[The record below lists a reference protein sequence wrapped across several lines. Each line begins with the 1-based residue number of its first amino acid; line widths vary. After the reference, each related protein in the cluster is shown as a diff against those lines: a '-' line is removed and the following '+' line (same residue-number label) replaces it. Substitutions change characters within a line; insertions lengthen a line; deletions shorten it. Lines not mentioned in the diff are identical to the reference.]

1 MHLLKLHAYC
11 IEMKNE
17 NLLITQKKKKVNP
30 PKYITNCAF
39 FPLVVKWMHDLYG
52 HLLIK

>member
-17 NLLITQKKKKVNP
+17 NLLVTQKKKKKVNLR
-30 PKYITNCAF
+30 KYITNCAF
-39 FPLVVKWMHDLYG
+39 SPLVVK
-52 HLLIK
+52 